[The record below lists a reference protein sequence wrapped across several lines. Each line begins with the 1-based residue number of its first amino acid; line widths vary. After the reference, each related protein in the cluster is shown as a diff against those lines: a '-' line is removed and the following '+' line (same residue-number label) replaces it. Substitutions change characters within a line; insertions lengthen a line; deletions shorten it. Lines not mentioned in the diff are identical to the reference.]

1 MEQKE
6 IKKDFEKIARQIQGL
21 SKEIE
26 RVVPYAIIK
35 DTTVFGNSSH
45 VVLSRNF
52 LDKRV
57 GVIILGDRGADK

>member
-1 MEQKE
+1 MASENIQKQVAVLA
-6 IKKDFEKIARQIQGL
+6 KKIEGM

-26 RVVPYAIIK
+26 KLMPYAIIK
-35 DTTVFGNSSH
+35 QTTAFGNSSH

-57 GVIILGDRGADK
+57 GVIILGDKNE